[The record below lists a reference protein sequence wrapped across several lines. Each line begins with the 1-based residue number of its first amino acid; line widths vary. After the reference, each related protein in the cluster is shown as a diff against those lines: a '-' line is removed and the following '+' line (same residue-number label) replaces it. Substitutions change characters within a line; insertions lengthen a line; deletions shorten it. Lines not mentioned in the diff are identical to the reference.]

1 MVYWIVIP
9 VYNGVTTLPELLE
22 RISRAVPDP
31 GILAVDDGSTDG
43 TAELLTQMRIKCIRH
58 PENRGKGEALR
69 SGFAEV
75 LKEPVDAVVHLDAD
89 LQHEPE
95 YLPDFFAAFESG
107 KGDLIIGTRDFQT
120 GGMPFPRRM
129 TNRLTS
135 WAVRRMTGTS
145 IADSQS
151 GYRLIGRRVL
161 EAIHPESRH
170 FEFESEYLVLAARAG
185 FAIGEIPI
193 STVYHG
199 GPSSI
204 RPWRDTMRFLR
215 LMALSWCGGRQTH
228 RFQHRGP
235 DSNVRQQGLSE

>member
-1 MVYWIVIP
+1 MIYRIVIP
-9 VYNGVTTLPELLE
+9 VYNGVATLPELLE
-22 RISRAVPDP
+22 RISRAAPGA
-31 GILAVDDGSTDG
+31 GILVVDDGSNDG
-43 TAELLTQMRIKCIRH
+43 TAELLTQMRIKSIRH

-69 SGFAEV
+69 SGFTEV
-75 LKEPVDAVVHLDAD
+75 LKSPVDAVVHLDAD

-95 YLPDFFAAFESG
+95 HLPDFFAAFESG
-107 KGDLIIGTRDFQT
+107 KGDLIIGTPDFQT

-161 EAIHPESRH
+161 ETIHPESRH
-170 FEFESEYLVLAARAG
+170 FDFESEYLVLAARAG
-185 FAIGEIPI
+185 FSIGAVPI

-199 GPSSI
+199 EPSSI
-204 RPWRDTMRFLR
+204 RPWRDTLRFLR
-215 LMALSWCGGRQTH
+215 LVGVLWSSKRSGRAVSSSRT
-228 RFQHRGP
+228 GSLP
-235 DSNVRQQGLSE
+235 LL